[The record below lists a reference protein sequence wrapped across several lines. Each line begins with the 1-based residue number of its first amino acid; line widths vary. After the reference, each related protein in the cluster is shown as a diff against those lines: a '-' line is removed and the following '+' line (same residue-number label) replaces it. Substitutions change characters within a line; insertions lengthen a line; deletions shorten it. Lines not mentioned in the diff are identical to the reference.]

1 MSTRSGLAV
10 LVLVLTAVTYSPPP
24 SPAAQSDISPSGFV
38 GADLPFAATVR
49 PPSGFPDRSVPD
61 RDMSLPF
68 AFGVRFTAW
77 WNDLTDT
84 SALEF
89 RSDVAAPQ
97 VFPSVRPPVRQRFTA
112 ESAEFH
118 SARFAVNLLA
128 QRPFGFSDTFPEG
141 RWSPYLGIGTG
152 AQVSPIKVSLLSDMD
167 TSLIPTLQVVTGVQ
181 FLLTR
186 SFALFGEY
194 RFSPL
199 DHPFAL
205 QTDRETLAPGANRL
219 IGGFALHF

>member
-1 MSTRSGLAV
+1 MSTRTTV
-10 LVLVLTAVTYSPPP
+10 LVLVLMALIYSPMRTQAAQGDLSQSDVTGGAPPFTATFSPP
-24 SPAAQSDISPSGFV
+24 SSG
-38 GADLPFAATVR
+38 LL
-49 PPSGFPDRSVPD
+49 
-61 RDMSLPF
+61 SLPF
-68 AFGVRFTAW
+68 SFGVRFTAW

-97 VFPSVRPPVRQRFTA
+97 VSPGFRPPVRQRFTA
-112 ESAEFH
+112 EAADFRS
-118 SARFAVNLLA
+118 SRFAVNLLA
-128 QRPFGFSDTFPEG
+128 QRPFGLSDTFPEG

-152 AQVSPIKVSLLSDMD
+152 GQLSPLKVSLLSDMD
-167 TSLIPTLQVVTGVQ
+167 TSLTPTLQVVTGVQ
-181 FLLTR
+181 FFLTR

-199 DHPFAL
+199 DHPFTL
-205 QTDRETLAPGANRL
+205 QTERETLAPATRL